1 MINGVEGVERIRF
14 VTSHPKDLGDDL
26 ICSMR
31 DLEKV
36 CEHIH
41 LPLQSG
47 SDRMLQLMNRKYGIN
62 DYVRKVEKLRNEIP
76 GVSIT
81 TDIIAGFPSERPSD
95 HEATLNALR
104 EIKFDGIF
112 AFKYSSR
119 PLTKAA
125 EMEDQLPEEIRSE
138 RLSDVLDLQDEIS
151 ECRNRALEGSLQEI
165 LVDSIKD
172 RDSSVVT
179 GRTGTNKIVSVVASG
194 KASLGSFLTARIV
207 RGYRHSLQG
216 EFIH

>member
-1 MINGVEGVERIRF
+1 
-14 VTSHPKDLGDDL
+14 
-26 ICSMR
+26 
-31 DLEKV
+31 
-36 CEHIH
+36 
-41 LPLQSG
+41 
-47 SDRMLQLMNRKYGIN
+47 MLQLMNRRYGIN